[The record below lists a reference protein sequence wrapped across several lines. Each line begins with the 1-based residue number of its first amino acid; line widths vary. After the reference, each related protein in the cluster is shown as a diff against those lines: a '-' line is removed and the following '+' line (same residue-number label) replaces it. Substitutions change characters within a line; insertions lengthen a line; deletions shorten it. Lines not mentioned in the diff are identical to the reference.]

1 MIIAYPCGW
10 LRWLFSGS
18 VAFLFLLTMFIQT
31 HAMRVTFEAVEVLE
45 QSLLDVKQGEG
56 LLLR

>member
-1 MIIAYPCGW
+1 
-10 LRWLFSGS
+10 
-18 VAFLFLLTMFIQT
+18 MFIQT
-31 HAMRVTFEAVEVLE
+31 HAMRVTFEAVEVLK